1 MDFSDD
7 VKSQPNI
14 FSCITEIVHA
24 AETEKLNF
32 NVQVNAIDAL
42 VFKLNVVAAF
52 LYEISFR
59 CLEYF
64 KYFHFF
70 SLLGHFLKI

>member
-1 MDFSDD
+1 MDLSDD
-7 VKSQPNI
+7 IKSQPNI

-24 AETEKLNF
+24 AVTEKLNF
-32 NVQVNAIDAL
+32 NVQVNAIDYL

-59 CLEYF
+59 CLDYF
-64 KYFHFF
+64 KYFQ
-70 SLLGHFLKI
+70 FLFLF